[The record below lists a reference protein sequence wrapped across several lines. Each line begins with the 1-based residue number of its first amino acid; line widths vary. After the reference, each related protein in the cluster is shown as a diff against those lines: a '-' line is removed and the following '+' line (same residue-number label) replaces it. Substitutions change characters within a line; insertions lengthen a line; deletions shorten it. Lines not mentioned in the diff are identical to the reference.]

1 MKDEVHDM
9 PTFTESLSRCAW
21 DAPSEGLWKHLASNR
36 IKRRKMEAF
45 LAPKLSSYC
54 LPPVANKQPNIS
66 AKEKKK
72 ATKLSLTAGCIL

>member
-1 MKDEVHDM
+1 
-9 PTFTESLSRCAW
+9 
-21 DAPSEGLWKHLASNR
+21 
-36 IKRRKMEAF
+36 MEAF